1 MAPSARSP
9 RSQRGEVAAVVT
21 EKYRLCVHL
30 PLKLPLDSALH
41 APGTAHGHCFYCF
54 NADGEMISM
63 KYPLLQLTLVGA
75 KLSRAAPGR
84 GDP

>member
-1 MAPSARSP
+1 
-9 RSQRGEVAAVVT
+9 
-21 EKYRLCVHL
+21 
-30 PLKLPLDSALH
+30 
-41 APGTAHGHCFYCF
+41 
-54 NADGEMISM
+54 M